1 MKLPAQPLKMRW
13 SYFLFKMAENRKT
26 SILIIYTGGTIGMV
40 QDQETGALKPFRF
53 DNILEEVPE
62 LRKFGFN
69 LSSFAFNPPLDS
81 SNINPA
87 AWIKVAEIIEQNYP
101 NFDGFIVLHGT
112 DTMAYSA
119 SALSFMLENL
129 GKPVI
134 FTGSQLPIG
143 SLRTDG
149 KENLISSV
157 EIAAAMRNGE
167 PVVPEVGIYF
177 ENSLYRGNRT
187 TKNNTEDFNAFI
199 SGNYPPLA
207 ESGVHIRYNYNA
219 IHYPEDKQSLIVHK
233 ELDNNLIILK
243 LFPGINHTAVAAAF
257 NIPGLR
263 AVILETFGAGN
274 APEEEWFID
283 EVVKALDRG
292 IIVLNVTQC
301 LTGPVEMGLY
311 ETSRKLSDA
320 GVISGHDIT
329 TEAAVTKIMYLT
341 AVSKDVKWVSQY
353 LGRSLR
359 GEMTV

>member
-1 MKLPAQPLKMRW
+1 
-13 SYFLFKMAENRKT
+13 
-26 SILIIYTGGTIGMV
+26 MV

-62 LRKFGFN
+62 LRKFGYN

-87 AWIKVAEIIEQNYP
+87 AWMKVAGIIEQNYS

-129 GKPVI
+129 AKPVI

-157 EIAAAMRNGE
+157 EIASAMKNGE
-167 PVVPEVGIYF
+167 PIVPEVGIFF
-177 ENSLYRGNRT
+177 ENKLYRGNRT
-187 TKNNTEDFNAFI
+187 SKNNTEDFNAFM

-207 ESGVHIRYNYNA
+207 ESGVHIRYNYSVIRN
-219 IHYPEDKQSLIVHK
+219 PGKKLPLIVHK
-233 ELDNNLIILK
+233 QLGNNLMILK
-243 LFPGINHTAVAAAF
+243 LFPGISQAAVESTIG
-257 NIPGLR
+257 IPGLR
-263 AVILETFGAGN
+263 AIILETFGAGN
-274 APEEEWFID
+274 APEDDWFISCISQ
-283 EVVKALDRG
+283 ALQSG
-292 IIVLNVTQC
+292 IMVLNVTQC
-301 LTGPVEMGLY
+301 KTGSVELGVY
-311 ETSRKLSDA
+311 ETSRMLAGA
-320 GVISGHDIT
+320 GVISGRDMT
-329 TEAAVTKIMYLT
+329 TEAAITKLMYLT
-341 AVSKDVKWVSQY
+341 GMSTDNRWIADQ
-353 LGRSLR
+353 LTLSLR

>member
-1 MKLPAQPLKMRW
+1 MMPDQK
-13 SYFLFKMAENRKT
+13 KT

-62 LRKFGFN
+62 LRKFGYN

-87 AWIKVAEIIEQNYP
+87 AWMKVAGIIEQNYS

-129 GKPVI
+129 AKPVI

-157 EIAAAMRNGE
+157 EIASAMKNGE
-167 PVVPEVGIYF
+167 PIVPEVGIFF
-177 ENSLYRGNRT
+177 ENKLYRGNRT
-187 TKNNTEDFNAFI
+187 TKNNTEDFKAFM
-199 SGNYPPLA
+199 SVKYPPRA
-207 ESGVHIRYNYNA
+207 ESGVHIRYNHSV
-219 IHYPEDKQSLIVHK
+219 IRSPGKKLPLVVHRK
-233 ELDNNLIILK
+233 LDNNLTILK
-243 LFPGINHTAVAAAF
+243 LFPGISSTVVDSILSIH
-257 NIPGLR
+257 GLR

-274 APEEEWFID
+274 APEEDWFISS
-283 EVVKALDRG
+283 VSHALQGG
-292 IIVLNVTQC
+292 IIVMNVTQC
-301 LTGPVEMGLY
+301 KAGSVEMGMY
-311 ETSRKLSDA
+311 ETSRMLAEA

-329 TEAAVTKIMYLT
+329 TEAAVTKLMHLNG
-341 AVSKDVKWVSQY
+341 VSHDRKWIAQQ
-353 LGRSLR
+353 LRLSLR

>member
-1 MKLPAQPLKMRW
+1 MTNPEKA
-13 SYFLFKMAENRKT
+13 

-40 QDQETGALKPFRF
+40 RDQETGALKPFRF

-62 LRKFGFN
+62 LKKFGYN

-87 AWIKVAEIIEQNYP
+87 AWIKVAEIIEQNYQA
-101 NFDGFIVLHGT
+101 FDGFIVLHGT

-129 GKPVI
+129 AKPVI

-157 EIAAAMRNGE
+157 EISAAVRNGK

-187 TKNNTEDFNAFI
+187 SKNNTEDFNAFM

-207 ESGVHIRYNYNA
+207 ESGVHIRYNYSVINN
-219 IHYPEDKQSLIVHK
+219 PGRSPLVVHK
-233 ELDNNLIILK
+233 QLDSNLAILK
-243 LFPGINHTAVAAAF
+243 LFPGISRTTVESVLS
-257 NIPGLR
+257 IPGLR
-263 AVILETFGAGN
+263 SIILETFGAGN
-274 APEEEWFID
+274 APEEDWFISC
-283 EVVKALDRG
+283 VKQALERG
-292 IIVLNVTQC
+292 LVILNVTQC
-301 LTGPVEMGLY
+301 KSGSVEMGVY
-311 ETSRKLSDA
+311 ETSRKLAEA

-329 TEAAVTKIMYLT
+329 TEAAVTKLMHLNGISHDATWVKRQLT
-341 AVSKDVKWVSQY
+341 V
-353 LGRSLR
+353 SLR
-359 GEMTV
+359 GEMTR

>member
-1 MKLPAQPLKMRW
+1 MPDNK
-13 SYFLFKMAENRKT
+13 KT

-62 LRKFGFN
+62 LRKFGYN
-69 LSSFAFNPPLDS
+69 LSSFAFDPPLDS
-81 SNINPA
+81 SNVNPE
-87 AWIKVAEIIEQNYP
+87 AWIKVAEIIEQNYTS
-101 NFDGFIVLHGT
+101 FDGFIVLHGT

-129 GKPVI
+129 DKPVI

-157 EIAAAMRNGE
+157 EIAAAVKDGE
-167 PVVPEVGIYF
+167 SVVPEVGIYF
-177 ENSLYRGNRT
+177 ENMLYRGNRT
-187 TKNNTEDFNAFI
+187 TKNNTADFNAFM

-207 ESGVHIRYNYNA
+207 ESGVHIRYNYSA
-219 IHYPEDKQSLIVHK
+219 IRYTNKKTPLVVHK
-233 ELDNNLIILK
+233 QLDNNLAILK
-243 LFPGINHTAVAAAF
+243 LFPGISRAVVESTF
-257 NIPGLR
+257 NIRGLR

-274 APEEEWFID
+274 APEQDWFIQSMKD
-283 EVVKALDRG
+283 ALEQG
-292 IIVLNVTQC
+292 IIVMNVTQC
-301 LTGPVEMGLY
+301 NTGSVEMGVY
-311 ETSRKLSDA
+311 ETSRKLAEA

-329 TEAAVTKIMYLT
+329 TEAAVTKLMYLT
-341 AVSKDVKWVSQY
+341 GVSTDKDWIARY
-353 LGRSLR
+353 LILSLR

>member
-1 MKLPAQPLKMRW
+1 M
-13 SYFLFKMAENRKT
+13 RKT

-62 LRKFGFN
+62 LKKFGFN
-69 LSSFAFNPPLDS
+69 LSSYAFNPPLDS
-81 SNINPA
+81 SNISPA
-87 AWIKVAEIIEQNYP
+87 TWIKVAEIIEQNYE
-101 NFDGFIVLHGT
+101 NSDGFIVLHGT

-129 GKPVI
+129 SKPVI

-157 EIAAAMRNGE
+157 EIAAAVKNGE
-167 PVVPEVGIYF
+167 PIVPEVGIYF
-177 ENSLYRGNRT
+177 ENRLYRGNRT

-207 ESGVHIRYNYNA
+207 ESGVHIRYNFNA
-219 IHYPEDKQSLIVHK
+219 IHYELKKLPLRVHK
-233 ELDNNLIILK
+233 ELNTNLAILK
-243 LFPGINHTAVAAAF
+243 LFPGVNRSAVEAAF
-257 NIPGLR
+257 NIPGIR

-274 APEEEWFID
+274 APEEEWFLNCVRDAKIKKIA
-283 EVVKALDRG
+283 VF
-292 IIVLNVTQC
+292 NVTQC
-301 LTGPVEMGLY
+301 QTGSVEMGLY
-311 ETSRKLSDA
+311 ETSRKLAEA
-320 GVISGHDIT
+320 GVISGRDIT
-329 TEAAVTKIMYLT
+329 TEAAVTKLMYLT
-341 AVSKDVKWVSQY
+341 GVSSDYKWISEY